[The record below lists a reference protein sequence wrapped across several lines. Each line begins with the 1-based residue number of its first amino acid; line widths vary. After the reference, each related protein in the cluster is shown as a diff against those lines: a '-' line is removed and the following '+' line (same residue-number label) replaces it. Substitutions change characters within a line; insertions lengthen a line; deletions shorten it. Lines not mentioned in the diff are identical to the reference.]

1 MAGSETADAGPA
13 IGAGPEAVQRFGV
26 GREARVAATRAADAL
41 RRRGIAAA
49 PLFQPALGGWIVRTY
64 PGGIRRRT

>member
-1 MAGSETADAGPA
+1 MAGGGHADPG
-13 IGAGPEAVQRFGV
+13 GLEQVRRFGT
-26 GREARVAATRAADAL
+26 GREARVAAMRTADAL

-49 PLFQPALGGWIVRTY
+49 PLFKPALGGWVVRIY